1 MYKFS
6 ALVLAIGL
14 LSGGAQASVSL
25 VTDASTLGA
34 NDQIS
39 WAQLGATYTPV
50 ASPAAVVSD
59 GGLSVTATSAG
70 GVFERRDQDTGGTF
84 VGWSGNFPA
93 GEALLWTA
101 AVGPD
106 VTLTFASPIYG
117 AGARIQANYGGA
129 FTARITASDGSLL
142 GTFAL
147 DGLSDATQGE
157 AIFIGVLSTQADI
170 GSISF
175 TLDSA
180 SYMPNDFA
188 VGTVLLNT
196 MAPVPEP
203 ESLAMMFAGLGVL
216 GAVARRRRAA

>member
-39 WAQLGATYTPV
+39 WAQLGSAFTPV

-70 GVFERRDQDTGGTF
+70 GVFERRDQDTGWT
-84 VGWSGNFPA
+84 GNFPA
-93 GEALLWTA
+93 GEALLWTQY
-101 AVGPD
+101 VGPD
-106 VTLTFASPIYG
+106 ITLTFASPVFG
-117 AGARIQANYGGA
+117 AGARIQSDYYGA
-129 FTARITASDGSLL
+129 FTARISASDGSLL
-142 GTFAL
+142 GSFTH
-147 DGLSDATQGE
+147 DGNSNGVRGE
-157 AIFIGVLSTQADI
+157 AIFIGVLSTQADV
-170 GSISF
+170 GSITF

-180 SYMPNDFA
+180 AGQPNNFA
-188 VGTVLLNT
+188 IGTVLLNST
-196 MAPVPEP
+196 APVPEP